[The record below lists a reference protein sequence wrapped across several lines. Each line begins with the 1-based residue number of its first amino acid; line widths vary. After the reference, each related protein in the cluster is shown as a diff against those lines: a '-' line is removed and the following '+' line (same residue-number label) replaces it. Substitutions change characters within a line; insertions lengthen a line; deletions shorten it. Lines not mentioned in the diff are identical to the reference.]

1 MDKLLPHRVNE
12 TETEKHRR
20 AFEKNAESDNLE
32 AMENGKEKGMGITET
47 RSAEMDC
54 PQGSQLGKSLPV
66 CCHEIRIIKS
76 SFQRKTGAV
85 KKLSFFTA
93 PFCF

>member
-12 TETEKHRR
+12 TKAAKHRR

-54 PQGSQLGKSLPV
+54 P
-66 CCHEIRIIKS
+66 
-76 SFQRKTGAV
+76 
-85 KKLSFFTA
+85 
-93 PFCF
+93 